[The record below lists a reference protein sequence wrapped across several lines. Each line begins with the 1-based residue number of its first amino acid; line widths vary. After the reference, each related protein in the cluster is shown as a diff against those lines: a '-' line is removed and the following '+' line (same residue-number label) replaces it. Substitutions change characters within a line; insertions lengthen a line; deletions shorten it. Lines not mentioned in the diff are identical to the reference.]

1 MGEGSAQLSPV
12 HPRLNPRLKLLEREG
27 EGSAQISSAAQTRGR
42 EGRLRADG
50 TILTLTLALTL
61 TLTLTQ
67 ADSELMALTAEH
79 ELALAQS
86 FKRLGVTR

>member
-1 MGEGSAQLSPV
+1 M
-12 HPRLNPRLKLLEREG
+12 G

-61 TLTLTQ
+61 TLTQ